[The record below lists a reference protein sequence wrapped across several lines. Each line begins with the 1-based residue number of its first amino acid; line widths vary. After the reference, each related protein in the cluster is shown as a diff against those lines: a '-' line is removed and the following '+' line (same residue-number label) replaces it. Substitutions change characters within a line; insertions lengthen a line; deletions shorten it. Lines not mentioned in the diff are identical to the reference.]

1 MHRRFVILAALAA
14 FPALAAAQAAPPA
27 LPLKHTPKP
36 TTAAITAADLMTRLY
51 IFADDSMAGRQGGTE
66 GNLKATAYIAA
77 ELKKI
82 GLVPAGDS
90 GTYFQYVPLVR
101 RSFAPVDTL
110 RADTTVLIAPADF
123 VPLGTRGTPR
133 PLEGVRAV
141 YGGIWTDST
150 TWISAAQAAGKLVV
164 FGMAPAA
171 AGQRIAI
178 PFLRGNSRFAGA
190 AGVAMPGLERATP
203 GALALLSRSSIGMAS
218 TASTGVGTP
227 QIMLI
232 TPRTAQLLL
241 GHPLDS
247 ARAGD
252 SGVTVHGAIRLNE
265 QPLLARNV
273 VAVLPGSDKKVKG
286 EYVAI
291 GAHSDHIG
299 VRDHAVD
306 HDSLRAALTAAWE
319 LRGRDVEAPAPSAQ
333 AISSIHVNVDSLR
346 KIRPPR
352 PDSINNGADDDG
364 SGSMAVLEIAQA
376 MAATRPHP
384 KRSMLFVWHTGEEL
398 GLLGSRWFTDHTT
411 VPRDSIV
418 AQLNIDMIGRGDAAD
433 LKGGGPL
440 YLQLIGSRRLSTEL
454 GDIVEAQN
462 KKRKQPFVF
471 DYTFDANGH
480 PENIYCRSDH
490 ANYARYGIPITFFT
504 TGTHQDY
511 HQLTDEPQYIDY
523 QHFAHVTQFVFDVA
537 LTVADLDHRVVVDHP
552 LPDPTAPCRQ

>member
-1 MHRRFVILAALAA
+1 MHRRSVILAALAA
-14 FPALAAAQAAPPA
+14 FPALASAQAA
-27 LPLKHTPKP
+27 LPLKHAPQP
-36 TTAAITAADLMTRLY
+36 TTTAITAADLMTRLY
-51 IFADDSMAGRQGGTE
+51 IFADDSMAGRQGGTD

-77 ELKKI
+77 QLKKL
-82 GLVPAGDS
+82 GLMPAGDS

-101 RSFAPVDTL
+101 RSYAAVDTL
-110 RADTTVLIAPADF
+110 RADTAMLVAPADF
-123 VPLGTRGTPR
+123 VPIGTRGTPR
-133 PLEGVRAV
+133 PLDGVRVV
-141 YGGIWTDST
+141 YGGVWTDSS
-150 TWISAAQAAGKLVV
+150 TWISAEQAAGKLVV
-164 FGMAPAA
+164 FGMAPAVN
-171 AGQRIAI
+171 GQRVAI
-178 PFLRGNSRFAGA
+178 PFVRGNSRFAGA
-190 AGVAMPGLERATP
+190 AGVAVLGLERATS
-203 GALALLSRSSIGMAS
+203 GALGLLSRPSIGMAS
-218 TASTGVGTP
+218 AASSGTGFP

-232 TPRTAQLLL
+232 TPRTAQLLI
-241 GHPLDS
+241 GRPLDS

-252 SGVTVHGAIRLNE
+252 SGTVVHGAIRLNE
-265 QPLLARNV
+265 VPLQARNV
-273 VAVLPGSDKKVKG
+273 VAILPGSDKKVKG

-306 HDSLRAALTAAWE
+306 HDSLRAALTAAWV
-319 LRGRDVEAPAPSAQ
+319 LRNRDVEAPAPDAA
-333 AISSIHVNVDSLR
+333 AIAGIHVNVDSLR

-364 SGSMAVLEIAQA
+364 SGSVAVLEIAQA
-376 MAATRPHP
+376 MAAMKKHP
-384 KRSMLFVWHTGEEL
+384 NRSILFVWHTGEEL
-398 GLLGSRWFTDHTT
+398 GLLGSRWYTDHTT

-433 LKGGGPL
+433 LNGGGPL
-440 YLQLIGSRRLSTEL
+440 YLQLIGSSRLSTEL
-454 GDIVEAQN
+454 GQIVESQN

-523 QHFAHVTQFVFDVA
+523 QHFAHVTQFIFDVA
-537 LTVADLDHRVVVDHP
+537 VTVADLDHRVVVDHP
-552 LPDPTAPCRQ
+552 LPDPTAPCKQ

>member
-1 MHRRFVILAALAA
+1 MHRRLVILAALAA
-14 FPALAAAQAAPPA
+14 FPTLAAAQAP
-27 LPLKHTPKP
+27 LPLKHKPQP
-36 TTAAITAADLMTRLY
+36 TTTAITAADLMTRLY

-82 GLVPAGDS
+82 GLTPAGDS

-110 RADTTVLIAPADF
+110 RADTTLLIAPADF

-133 PLEGVRAV
+133 PLDGVRVV
-141 YGGIWTDST
+141 YGGIWADSS
-150 TWISAAQAAGKLVV
+150 TWISPAQAAGKLVV

-171 AGQRIAI
+171 AGQRVAI

-190 AGVAMPGLERATP
+190 AGVAVLGLERATP
-203 GALALLSRSSIGMAS
+203 GALGLLSRPSIGMAS
-218 TASTGVGTP
+218 GASTGVGSP
-227 QIMLI
+227 QIMI
-232 TPRTAQLLL
+232 ISPRTAQLLM
-241 GHPLDS
+241 GRALDS
-247 ARAGD
+247 VRAGD
-252 SGVTVHGAIRLNE
+252 SGTVVHGRIVLNE

-273 VAVLPGSDKKVKG
+273 VAVLPGSDKKVRG

-299 VRDHAVD
+299 VRDRAVD
-306 HDSLRAALTAAWE
+306 HDSLRAALTAAWV
-319 LRGRDVEAPAPSAQ
+319 LRNRDIEAPAPSAE
-333 AISSIHVNVDSLR
+333 AIASIHVNVDSLR

-364 SGSMAVLEIAQA
+364 SGSVGLLEIAQA
-376 MAATRPHP
+376 MAAMKPHP
-384 KRSMLFVWHTGEEL
+384 KRSILFVWHTGEEL

-418 AQLNIDMIGRGDAAD
+418 AQLNIDMIGRGSALDE
-433 LKGGGPL
+433 KGGGPF

-454 GDIVEAQN
+454 GDLVEAQN
-462 KKRKQPFVF
+462 KKRKQPFTF

-523 QHFAHVTQFVFDVA
+523 THFAHVTQFIFDVGV
-537 LTVADLDHRVVVDHP
+537 TVANLDHRIVVDHP